1 MSLVI
6 AHIGASLTDNLV
18 ALGLTVAVLAY
29 LVLVLVFPE
38 RF

>member
-1 MSLVI
+1 VSGVI
-6 AHIGASLTDNLV
+6 ATVGASLADNLV
-18 ALGLTVAVLAY
+18 ALGLTAVVVAY

>member
-1 MSLVI
+1 MSVL
-6 AHIGASLTDNLV
+6 ASVSAADNFV
-18 ALGLTVAVLAY
+18 ALGLTFLLVLY

>member
-1 MSLVI
+1 MTPVLASV
-6 AHIGASLTDNLV
+6 GASLTDNLV
-18 ALGLTVAVLAY
+18 GLGLTFVMVTY

>member
-1 MSLVI
+1 MNLLAVS
-6 AHIGASLTDNLV
+6 AADNYT
-18 ALGLTVAVLAY
+18 ALGLTFVLLVY

>member
-1 MSLVI
+1 MSVTL
-6 AHIGASLTDNLV
+6 ADIGASLTDNLV

>member
-1 MSLVI
+1 MSAVI
-6 AHIGASLTDNLV
+6 ASVGASLTDNLV
-18 ALGLTVAVLAY
+18 ALGLTVVMVTY